1 MTTSE
6 HVAENVTG
14 HAASSAPAH
23 TIEHTEPTTVIGL
36 ELRTSNAEAFRTI
49 PPHWQR
55 FTAEKV
61 LARITPRL
69 SDSVFAAYT
78 RFEHEGRDNEGSYSL
93 VIGAAVPPGTPVPEG
108 LTRIEMPAQRC
119 AVFEVERGR
128 HDRVG
133 DAWRMIWQQA
143 DLPKSYRCEHERYDP
158 DGRIRIYVGLR

>member
-1 MTTSE
+1 MTPSQHISQ
-6 HVAENVTG
+6 HVAD
-14 HAASSAPAH
+14 HPAIRADAH

-61 LARITPRL
+61 LDRISPRL

-108 LTRIEMPAQRC
+108 LTRIDMPAQRC
-119 AVFEVERGR
+119 AVLEVERGR
-128 HDRVG
+128 HDKVG

-143 DLPKSYRCEHERYDP
+143 DLPKSYRCEHERYDT

>member
-1 MTTSE
+1 M
-6 HVAENVTG
+6 HKIDHPTG
-14 HAASSAPAH
+14 QPLAY
-23 TIEHTEPTTVIGL
+23 TIEQTEATTVIGL

-61 LARITPRL
+61 LDRITPRL

-108 LTRIEMPAQRC
+108 LTRIEMPAQRS

-128 HDRVG
+128 HDLVG

-143 DLPKSYRCEHERYDP
+143 DLPKSYRCEHERYDT
-158 DGRIRIYVGLR
+158 DGRIRIHVGLR

>member
-1 MTTSE
+1 MHRIE
-6 HVAENVTG
+6 HPTEQ
-14 HAASSAPAH
+14 PLDH
-23 TIEHTEPTTVIGL
+23 TIEHTEATTIIGL

-55 FTAEKV
+55 FTAERV

-69 SDSVFAAYT
+69 SDSVFATYT
-78 RFEHEGRDNEGSYSL
+78 RFEHEGRDNEGQYSL
-93 VIGAAVPPGTPVPEG
+93 VIGAPVPPDTPVPDG
-108 LTRIEMPAQRC
+108 LTRIELPAQRC

-133 DAWRMIWQQA
+133 EAWRMIWQQT

-158 DGRIRIYVGLR
+158 DGRIRIHVGLR

>member
-1 MTTSE
+1 M
-6 HVAENVTG
+6 HKIDHPTG
-14 HAASSAPAH
+14 QPLAY
-23 TIEHTEPTTVIGL
+23 TIEQTEATTVIGL

-55 FTAEKV
+55 FTAERV

-78 RFEHEGRDNEGSYSL
+78 RFEHEGRDNEGQYSL
-93 VIGAAVPPGTPVPEG
+93 VIGAAVPPGTPVPDG
-108 LTRIEMPAQRC
+108 LTRIELPAQRC

-133 DAWRMIWQQA
+133 DTWRMIWQQT

-158 DGRIRIYVGLR
+158 DGRIRICVGLR

>member
-1 MTTSE
+1 MQS
-6 HVAENVTG
+6 
-14 HAASSAPAH
+14 
-23 TIEHTEPTTVIGL
+23 IEHPTAQPLAHAIEHSEATTIIGL

-55 FTAEKV
+55 FTAERV

-78 RFEHEGRDNEGSYSL
+78 RFEHEGRDNEGQYSL
-93 VIGAAVPPGTPVPEG
+93 VIGAAVPPDTPVPDG
-108 LTRIEMPAQRC
+108 LTRIELPAQRC

-133 DAWRMIWQQA
+133 DAWRRIWQQTA
-143 DLPKSYRCEHERYDP
+143 LPKSYRCEHERYDP
-158 DGRIRIYVGLR
+158 DGRIRIFVGLR

>member
-1 MTTSE
+1 M
-6 HVAENVTG
+6 HKIDHPTG
-14 HAASSAPAH
+14 QPLAY
-23 TIEHTEPTTVIGL
+23 TIEQTEATTVIGL

-55 FTAEKV
+55 FTAERV

-78 RFEHEGRDNEGSYSL
+78 RFEHEGRDNEGQYSL
-93 VIGAAVPPGTPVPEG
+93 VIGAAVPPGTPVPDG
-108 LTRIEMPAQRC
+108 LTRIELPAQRC

-133 DAWRMIWQQA
+133 DTWRMIWQQT

-158 DGRIRIYVGLR
+158 DGRIRIFVGLR

>member
-1 MTTSE
+1 MHRIE
-6 HVAENVTG
+6 LPAEQPLSHTL
-14 HAASSAPAH
+14 SH
-23 TIEHTEPTTVIGL
+23 TIEHTEATTVIGL

-55 FTAEKV
+55 FTAERV

-78 RFEHEGRDNEGSYSL
+78 RFEHEGVDNEGTYSL
-93 VIGAAVPPGTPVPEG
+93 VIGAAVPPDTPVPEG
-108 LTRIEMPAQRC
+108 LTRIDLPAQRC

-133 DAWRMIWQQA
+133 EAWRMIWQHTE
-143 DLPKSYRCEHERYDP
+143 LPKNYRCDHERYDT
-158 DGRIRIYVGLR
+158 DGRIRIFVGLR